1 MPQIKIKYFSAT
13 WCFPCKAMQLTIESV
28 IKHYETSND
37 VELTVN
43 KIDVDE
49 NVTESLSW
57 EITNVPTLIFI
68 VEGNEVKRI
77 SGAKPKSEIINVIN
91 SLVNTQA

>member
-1 MPQIKIKYFSAT
+1 
-13 WCFPCKAMQLTIESV
+13 MQLTIESV